1 MNNQIE
7 NISLNSAETQIKHV
21 QIVNANN
28 DSILSV
34 SAEFRA
40 VSAGI
45 NANSISLVSGGFVHP
60 AELISIFN
68 WSFNVYDQEKYLQLK
83 THDNVFDINQ
93 NTDIIPVSCFTT
105 DLNDLTFNVSAYFN
119 EISKNNYMSE
129 TSVSCIL
136 KNISVEWNTN
146 EDIHL
151 YFPNGNS
158 LSSKEYNLNSLLVK
172 KWNAEDIETG
182 LYIDDS
188 SISGVLTYNDNILS
202 GSAKQL
208 TTDELI
214 DYDSVNLP
222 VSAGFRSN
230 NRIST
235 IDTKNNVYIHIVDA
249 QLKNTSL
256 NFIVRSQD
264 EAKFREVIE
273 RNLKGS
279 SYINWINFD
288 SDSLKFVTDISFSTS
303 SLLNDETIDVS
314 FTLGCYSPIDMT
326 TFNIRSESISFT
338 IINPVNWLSIDTIY
352 INANE
357 NFDIVKLVCD
367 TDSWDFDSDQY
378 VKIIEPSE
386 DSEILNYY
394 EINYQNSEINSNPSS
409 VLESVIPVSDVFNT
423 AIEAKLYDPITQEK
437 STAADQKNVDI
448 VVCSSNI
455 ELINES
461 GIYNTP
467 DILETR
473 NGIPS
478 SFVIENTFKYE
489 YSPTSISNIV
499 DFNFKSDS
507 WIKTVD
513 LVNGKDVIENTS
525 EYTQHIDNKITI
537 ASAFLTINDD
547 SFIVK
552 PIKEFNIVDYGSPI
566 FLNSIRPTLIFNIN
580 DVISSDISLFGYK
593 NEIKDFD
600 EKIVINDEVNIQTT
614 VKNISGIVDVTNFKL
629 PTNNLS
635 WEELVSALPG
645 LYIDDNGVLKGKV
658 TDINVINELQKEQSL
673 PYLMTVDD
681 KTIALTFDYAYL
693 SSYTGKSDEI
703 CEFTNVPDGLT
714 INNNGLINSEILSKE
729 NILPE
734 YNISLNVYDVFNGAS
749 SLLLSQENIA
759 NILLFD
765 YKFGNDYLVLNELSG
780 INNPSSVVSS
790 WTKDDIFD
798 LSETTFGLSSNIDFH
813 ILGDSLSCEV
823 TSSNVL
829 FKNINEQ
836 YEALTGEI
844 SAFANTNSSYC
855 NNETLL
861 LDTGKIIIP
870 FMPNESKRTFLTQTV
885 SYGKYYQLDSY
896 SESKTINIEQFMQ
909 NANSNYTLPELL
921 WKSSTLNGNYND
933 GIYTTELNDY
943 GIFIFEDG
951 SIFYKNNSS
960 DENQIIDSVEL
971 TQYETNEY
979 MDADNSIIFKLQNT
993 NLDDYGAESLQTIC
1007 IYDGFYILSGASV
1020 NNNTVIINIEFTQ
1033 RKCMINHVSYEFE
1046 YNYDED
1052 GNEILGSAPKH
1063 INMYGYDNG
1072 NIKFTHE
1079 YTPTNE
1085 EFHEETFN
1093 TDGPVSE
1100 IRLELETKDSTD
1112 IEYLVKIMNFKL
1124 SYVFD

>member
-45 NANSISLVSGGFVHP
+45 NANSIFLVSGGFVHP
-60 AELISIFN
+60 TELISIFN

-105 DLNDLTFNVSAYFN
+105 NLNDLTFNVSAYFN

-288 SDSLKFVTDISFSTS
+288 SDSLKFITDISFSTS

-367 TDSWDFDSDQY
+367 KDSWDFDSDQY

-394 EINYQNSEINSNPSS
+394 EINYQNSEINSSPSS

-423 AIEAKLYDPITQEK
+423 AIEAKLYDPITQEM
-437 STAADQKNVDI
+437 SAAADQKNVDI

-455 ELINES
+455 ELINKS

-489 YSPTSISNIV
+489 YSPTSIFNIV

-513 LVNGKDVIENTS
+513 LINGKDVIENTS

-566 FLNSIRPTLIFNIN
+566 FLNLIRPTLIFNIN

-614 VKNISGIVDVTNFKL
+614 AKSISGIFNVVDFKL
-629 PTNNLS
+629 PTNTLS

-645 LYIDDNGVLKGKV
+645 LYIDDSGILKGKI
-658 TDINVINELQKEQSL
+658 TNIDVINELQKEQSL

-734 YNISLNVYDVFNGAS
+734 YKISLNVYDVFNGAS

-813 ILGDSLSCEV
+813 ILGDSLSCEII
-823 TSSNVL
+823 SSNIL
-829 FKNINEQ
+829 FKNMNEQ

-870 FMPNESKRTFLTQTV
+870 FIPNESKRTFLIQTV

-993 NLDDYGAESLQTIC
+993 NLDDYGAESLQAIC
-1007 IYDGFYILSGASV
+1007 THDGFYILSGASV

-1033 RKCMINHVSYEFE
+1033 RKCMINYVSYEFE

-1100 IRLELETKDSTD
+1100 IRLELEIKNSTD

>member
-7 NISLNSAETQIKHV
+7 NISLNNAETQIKHV
-21 QIVNANN
+21 QIVNAIN

-45 NANSISLVSGGFVHP
+45 NTNSISLVSGGFVHP

-83 THDNVFDINQ
+83 THDNIFNIDQ

-136 KNISVEWNTN
+136 KNVSVEWNTN

-158 LSSKEYNLNSLLVK
+158 LSTKEYNLNSLLVK
-172 KWNAEDIETG
+172 RWNAEDTETG
-182 LYIDDS
+182 LYIDNS

-208 TTDELI
+208 TIDELN
-214 DYDSVNLP
+214 DYGSVNLP
-222 VSAGFRSN
+222 VSAGFISN

-235 IDTKNNVYIHIVDA
+235 IDTKDNVYIHIVDA

-256 NFIVRSQD
+256 NFIVRNQD
-264 EAKFREVIE
+264 ETKFRETIE

-279 SYINWINFD
+279 SYVNWINFD
-288 SDSLKFVTDISFSTS
+288 SDSLKFVTDINFSLS
-303 SLLNDETIDVS
+303 SLLNDDTIDIS

-338 IINPVNWLSIDTIY
+338 IINPVNWIDNNTIY
-352 INANE
+352 VNANE
-357 NFDIVKLVCD
+357 SFDIVELVCNQ
-367 TDSWDFDSDQY
+367 DSWDFNSDQY
-378 VKIIEPSE
+378 VKIIEPSIN
-386 DSEILNYY
+386 SEILNYY
-394 EINYQNSEINSNPSS
+394 EMNYQNSEINSNPSS
-409 VLESVIPVSDVFNT
+409 ILESVIPVSNVFNT
-423 AIEAKLYDPITQEK
+423 IIEAKLYDPITQEK
-437 STAADQKNVDI
+437 SAAADQKNVDI

-455 ELINES
+455 EIINEN
-461 GIYNTP
+461 GIYNTS

-478 SFVIENTFKYE
+478 SFVVEDTFKYE
-489 YSPTSISNIV
+489 YSPTSIFNII

-507 WIKTVD
+507 WIKTID
-513 LVNGKDVIENTS
+513 LVNGKDIIENTS
-525 EYTQHIDNKITI
+525 EYAQHIDNKITT
-537 ASAFLTINDD
+537 ASAFLTINDG
-547 SFIVK
+547 SFIIK

-566 FLNSIRPTLIFNIN
+566 FLNSIRPTLIFNVNNI
-580 DVISSDISLFGYK
+580 ISSDISLFGYK
-593 NEIKDFD
+593 NETKDFD
-600 EKIVINDEVNIQTT
+600 EKIVINDEVNIQTS
-614 VKNISGIVDVTNFKL
+614 VKNINGVVDVIDFKL
-629 PTNNLS
+629 PTDKLS
-635 WEELVSALPG
+635 WEELVSTFPG
-645 LYIDDNGVLKGKV
+645 LYIDDSGILKGKI
-658 TDINVINELQKEQSL
+658 TNINVINELHKEQSL
-673 PYLMTVDD
+673 PYLINVDD

-703 CEFTNVPDGLT
+703 YEFTNIPDGLT
-714 INNNGLINSEILSKE
+714 INNNGLINSEMLSDK
-729 NILPE
+729 NMFPE

-765 YKFGNDYLVLNELSG
+765 YKFGNDYLILNELDG
-780 INNPSSVVSS
+780 INDQSSTLSS
-790 WTKDDIFD
+790 WTKTGIFESSD
-798 LSETTFGLSSNIDFH
+798 TVFGLSSNVDFN
-813 ILGDSLSCEV
+813 ILGDSLSCEI
-823 TSSNVL
+823 TSSNIL

-844 SAFANTNSSYC
+844 SAFANANSSYC

-861 LDTGKIIIP
+861 LDTGKIIVP

-896 SESKTINIEQFMQ
+896 NESKTINIEQFMQ

-921 WKSSTLNGNYND
+921 WKSSTLSGNYND
-933 GIYTTELNDY
+933 GIYTTELDDH

-951 SIFYKNNSS
+951 SIFYKNNASN
-960 DENQIIDSVEL
+960 ENQIIDSVEL

-979 MDADNSIIFKLQNT
+979 VDADNSMIFKLQNT

-1007 IYDGFYILSGASV
+1007 TYDGFYVLSGASV
-1020 NNNTVIINIEFTQ
+1020 NNGTVIIDIEFTQ

-1052 GNEILGSAPKH
+1052 GNEILGSAPKQ

-1079 YTPTNE
+1079 YTPTTE
-1085 EFHEETFN
+1085 EIHEETFN

-1100 IRLELETKDSTD
+1100 IRLELETKSSTD

>member
-230 NRIST
+230 NCIST

-635 WEELVSALPG
+635 WEELVSALSG

-703 CEFTNVPDGLT
+703 CEFTNVPDRLT

>member
-7 NISLNSAETQIKHV
+7 NVSLNSAETQIKHV

-60 AELISIFN
+60 TELISIFN

-119 EISKNNYMSE
+119 KISKNNYMSE

-303 SLLNDETIDVS
+303 SLLNDETVDVS

-394 EINYQNSEINSNPSS
+394 EINYQNSEINSSPSS

-423 AIEAKLYDPITQEK
+423 AIEAKLYDPITQEM
-437 STAADQKNVDI
+437 SAAADQKNVDI
-448 VVCSSNI
+448 VICSSNI

-478 SFVIENTFKYE
+478 SFIIEDVFKYE
-489 YSPTSISNIV
+489 YSPTSIFNIV

-614 VKNISGIVDVTNFKL
+614 AKSISGIFNVVDFKL
-629 PTNNLS
+629 PTNKLS

-645 LYIDDNGVLKGKV
+645 LYIDDSGILKGKI
-658 TDINVINELQKEQSL
+658 TNIDVINELQKEQSL

-714 INNNGLINSEILSKE
+714 INNNGLINSEILSNK

-798 LSETTFGLSSNIDFH
+798 LSETTFGLSSNIDFN
-813 ILGDSLSCEV
+813 ITGDSLSCEV

-829 FKNINEQ
+829 FKNMNEQ

-844 SAFANTNSSYC
+844 SAFANTKSSYC

-870 FMPNESKRTFLTQTV
+870 FIPNESKRTFLIQTV

-1007 IYDGFYILSGASV
+1007 THDGFYILSGASV
-1020 NNNTVIINIEFTQ
+1020 NNNTVIVDIEFTQ
-1033 RKCMINHVSYEFE
+1033 RKCMINYVSYEFE

-1100 IRLELETKDSTD
+1100 IRLELEIKDSTD

>member
-21 QIVNANN
+21 QIANANN

-60 AELISIFN
+60 TELISIFN

-136 KNISVEWNTN
+136 KNISIEWNIN

-222 VSAGFRSN
+222 VSAGFRLN

-235 IDTKNNVYIHIVDA
+235 IDTKNNVYIHIVDV

-264 EAKFREVIE
+264 ETKFREVIE

-288 SDSLKFVTDISFSTS
+288 SDSLKFVTDISFSTL
-303 SLLNDETIDVS
+303 SLLNDETVDVS

-394 EINYQNSEINSNPSS
+394 EINYQNSEINSSPSS

-423 AIEAKLYDPITQEK
+423 AIEAKLYDPITQEM
-437 STAADQKNVDI
+437 SAAADQKNVDI

-455 ELINES
+455 ELINEN

-467 DILETR
+467 NILETR

-478 SFVIENTFKYE
+478 SFVIEDVFKYE
-489 YSPTSISNIV
+489 YSPINISSLI

-525 EYTQHIDNKITI
+525 YTQHIDNKITI

-614 VKNISGIVDVTNFKL
+614 AKSISGIFNVVDFKL
-629 PTNNLS
+629 PTNTLS

-693 SSYTGKSDEI
+693 SSYTGKSNEI

-749 SLLLSQENIA
+749 LLLLSQENIA

-790 WTKDDIFD
+790 WTKTGIFESSD
-798 LSETTFGLSSNIDFH
+798 TVFGLSSNIDFH

-823 TSSNVL
+823 TSSNIL

-844 SAFANTNSSYC
+844 SAFANINSSYYN
-855 NNETLL
+855 NNELL

-870 FMPNESKRTFLTQTV
+870 FIPNESKRTFLTQTV

-1007 IYDGFYILSGASV
+1007 TYEGFYILSGASI

-1052 GNEILGSAPKH
+1052 GNEILGSAPQH

-1085 EFHEETFN
+1085 EFHEEIFN

-1100 IRLELETKDSTD
+1100 IKLELETKDSTD
-1112 IEYLVKIMNFKL
+1112 IEYIVKIMNFKL